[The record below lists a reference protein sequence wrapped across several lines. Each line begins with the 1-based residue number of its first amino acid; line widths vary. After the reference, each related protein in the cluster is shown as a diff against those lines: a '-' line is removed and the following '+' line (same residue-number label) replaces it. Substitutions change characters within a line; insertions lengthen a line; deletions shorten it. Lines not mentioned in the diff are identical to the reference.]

1 MKYIQPIARMIE
13 CRLVTQG
20 KLALLQL
27 PAEWQHPTLKLEF
40 NPDLKM
46 REEYEKALKA
56 KPFTIKPKVLSE
68 RCCGSPEQILAE

>member
-56 KPFTIKPKVLSE
+56 EPFTIKPKVLRETSGWTPQE
-68 RCCGSPEQILAE
+68 MLR